1 MSPKGVLVDELGPG
15 EIGFITAGIKDITE
29 TKVGDTITEERR
41 PTDSPLPGFKP
52 SVPVVFCGIFPV
64 DAGDFDRLRDSLGKL
79 ALNDASFHYEAE
91 TSAALGFRSEERRVG
106 KECVSTCRSRWSPDH

>member
-1 MSPKGVLVDELGPG
+1 MTYSFPPRRTSDLVRGPG
-15 EIGFITAGIKDITE
+15 GCGFMTGGIKDITE

-52 SVPVVFCGIFPV
+52 SFPVVFCGIFPV

-79 ALNDASFHYEAE
+79 SLNDASFHYEAE
-91 TSAALGFRSEERRVG
+91 TSAALGFGFRCGFQIGRAHV
-106 KECVSTCRSRWSPDH
+106 